1 MSVNYGFFRSQNGDR
16 TYTALQMNE
25 MFSTL
30 VGDGVFYGYRDELS
44 VLNSVGMSVIV
55 KPGRAMTGGVWVD
68 VSSTES
74 VSLDAADSTHP
85 RYDAIVVHMDRS
97 ARTASLE
104 SVTGT
109 PDPSPTKPQITN
121 TALISE
127 VLLAYVYV
135 PALATSVQQSNI
147 TDGRSW
153 VMSLLK
159 RPLTSFRREFTSDG
173 ETRLYLIEYPDG
185 FRWSSDDEYDVY
197 VSGLLLPRD
206 IPTVSH
212 GIDGSAL
219 IELPLLES
227 GTKISVVV
235 RRV

>member
-16 TYTALQMNE
+16 TYTALEMND

-30 VGDGVFYGYRDELS
+30 VGDGVFFGYKDELA
-44 VLNSVGMSVIV
+44 VYNSVGMSVDV
-55 KPGRAMTGGVWVD
+55 QPGRAMVGGVWVD

-74 VSLDAADSTHP
+74 VSIDAADTTYP

-97 ARTASLE
+97 ERTASLE
-104 SVTGT
+104 SVAGA
-109 PDPSPTKPQITN
+109 PDPSPIKPQLTN
-121 TALISE
+121 TDLISE
-127 VLLAYVYV
+127 VLLAYVYI
-135 PALATSVQQSNI
+135 PASSTSLQRNNI